1 MYLEIKDYLRFA
13 RKMMGNAKY
22 LAVFASKKVLVLG
35 CYSAGEAGTESA
47 SEVDSRTAI
56 ESEAEADLKAGFA
69 LEAETALGVVLEM
82 EVEPTELKVVVPVVV
97 VVGREV
103 GHLGDVLVVE
113 HQLVV
118 NNFLGLRTLEE

>member
-1 MYLEIKDYLRFA
+1 MYLEIKDHLRFA

-35 CYSAGEAGTESA
+35 CYSAGEAGT

-69 LEAETALGVVLEM
+69 LEAETALGVVLET